1 MQKYVCALCGY
12 EYDPEVGDPDSGIA
26 PGTAFEDIP
35 EDWVCP
41 VCGVGKEN
49 FQPAECTIRR
59 ICGLVWKD
67 YTGPL
72 FIFMAGKDKTASR
85 EKTIVMTGIVGIV
98 ANVLLASFKALVGV
112 AVHSTAMVL
121 DAVNNFSDVLSSL
134 VTIIGT
140 KIASRKP
147 DKKHP
152 LGHGRVEYLAQMIIA
167 ALILYAGITALW
179 ESIKKII
186 TPVDPDHSAVSLA
199 LISVAIVVK
208 IFLGLYVRKQGKKA
222 KSELL
227 ISSGTDALFD
237 AILSTA
243 VLISAIILLIFKFNI
258 EAYVSVIIAVF
269 ILKAGIEIIIEAVD
283 DMLGHRVEVEY
294 TKKVKESVLSFD
306 EVYGAYDIVLHNYGP
321 DRYLGSVHIEV
332 DDRMTADKIDSLT
345 RNITQKVCEDTGII
359 LTAVGIYSNNSSN
372 DRLMKMRKDITELV
386 VDHKHILQLH
396 GFYVDEE
403 KKRITFDVVVDFDEQ
418 DREGLLK
425 HIVGDVKNALPEY
438 EVVVAMDSDISDQ

>member
-1 MQKYVCALCGY
+1 M
-12 EYDPEVGDPDSGIA
+12 
-26 PGTAFEDIP
+26 
-35 EDWVCP
+35 
-41 VCGVGKEN
+41 
-49 FQPAECTIRR
+49 
-59 ICGLVWKD
+59 WKD

-345 RNITQKVCEDTGII
+345 RNITQKVFEDTGII

-372 DRLMKMRKDITELV
+372 ERLMKMRKDITELV

>member
-1 MQKYVCALCGY
+1 
-12 EYDPEVGDPDSGIA
+12 
-26 PGTAFEDIP
+26 
-35 EDWVCP
+35 
-41 VCGVGKEN
+41 
-49 FQPAECTIRR
+49 
-59 ICGLVWKD
+59 
-67 YTGPL
+67 
-72 FIFMAGKDKTASR
+72 MAGKDKTASR

-306 EVYGAYDIVLHNYGP
+306 EVYGAYDIILHNYGP

-372 DRLMKMRKDITELV
+372 ERLMKMRKDITELV

>member
-1 MQKYVCALCGY
+1 
-12 EYDPEVGDPDSGIA
+12 
-26 PGTAFEDIP
+26 
-35 EDWVCP
+35 
-41 VCGVGKEN
+41 
-49 FQPAECTIRR
+49 
-59 ICGLVWKD
+59 
-67 YTGPL
+67 
-72 FIFMAGKDKTASR
+72 MADKDKTASR
-85 EKTIVMTGIVGIV
+85 EKTIVRTGIIGIV

-179 ESIKKII
+179 ESVKKII
-186 TPVDPDHSAVSLA
+186 TPVDPEHSAISLA

-208 IFLGLYVRKQGKKA
+208 IFLGLYVKKQGKKA
-222 KSELL
+222 KSDLL

-243 VLISAIILLIFKFNI
+243 VLISAIFLLIFKFNI
-258 EAYVSVIIAVF
+258 EAYVSVIIAIF
-269 ILKAGIEIIIEAVD
+269 ILKAGIEIIVEAVD
-283 DMLGHRVEVEY
+283 DMLGHRVETEY
-294 TKKVKESVLSFD
+294 TKKVKETVTTFP

-321 DRYLGSVHIEV
+321 DRYLGSVHIEI

-345 RNITQKVCEDTGII
+345 RNITQKVYEDTGII

-372 DRLMKMRKDITELV
+372 ERLMKMRKDITELV

-418 DREGLLK
+418 DREGLMK
-425 HIVGDVKNALPEY
+425 HIIGDVKNALPEY

>member
-1 MQKYVCALCGY
+1 
-12 EYDPEVGDPDSGIA
+12 
-26 PGTAFEDIP
+26 
-35 EDWVCP
+35 
-41 VCGVGKEN
+41 
-49 FQPAECTIRR
+49 
-59 ICGLVWKD
+59 
-67 YTGPL
+67 
-72 FIFMAGKDKTASR
+72 MADKDKTASR
-85 EKTIVMTGIVGIV
+85 EKTIVRTGIIGIV

-140 KIASRKP
+140 RIASRKP

-179 ESIKKII
+179 ESVKKII
-186 TPVDPDHSAVSLA
+186 TPVDPEHSAISLA

-208 IFLGLYVRKQGKKA
+208 IFLGLYVKKQGKKA
-222 KSELL
+222 KSDLL

-258 EAYVSVIIAVF
+258 EAYVSVIIAIF
-269 ILKAGIEIIIEAVD
+269 ILKAGIEIIVEAVD

-294 TKKVKESVLSFD
+294 TKKVKESVLTFG
-306 EVYGAYDIVLHNYGP
+306 EVFGAYDIVLHNYGP
-321 DRYLGSVHIEV
+321 DRYLGSVHIEI

-345 RNITQKVCEDTGII
+345 RNITQKVYEDTGII

-372 DRLMKMRKDITELV
+372 EHLMKMRKDITELV

-418 DREGLLK
+418 DREGLMK
-425 HIVGDVKNALPEY
+425 HIIGDVKNALPEY

>member
-1 MQKYVCALCGY
+1 
-12 EYDPEVGDPDSGIA
+12 
-26 PGTAFEDIP
+26 
-35 EDWVCP
+35 
-41 VCGVGKEN
+41 
-49 FQPAECTIRR
+49 
-59 ICGLVWKD
+59 
-67 YTGPL
+67 
-72 FIFMAGKDKTASR
+72 MAGKDKTASR

-372 DRLMKMRKDITELV
+372 ERLMKMRKDITELV

>member
-1 MQKYVCALCGY
+1 
-12 EYDPEVGDPDSGIA
+12 
-26 PGTAFEDIP
+26 
-35 EDWVCP
+35 
-41 VCGVGKEN
+41 
-49 FQPAECTIRR
+49 
-59 ICGLVWKD
+59 
-67 YTGPL
+67 
-72 FIFMAGKDKTASR
+72 MADKDKTASR
-85 EKTIVMTGIVGIV
+85 EKTIVRTGIIGIV

-179 ESIKKII
+179 ESVKKII
-186 TPVDPDHSAVSLA
+186 TPVDPEHSAVSLA

-208 IFLGLYVRKQGKKA
+208 IFLGLYVKKQGKKA
-222 KSELL
+222 KSDLL

-258 EAYVSVIIAVF
+258 EAYVSVIIAIF
-269 ILKAGIEIIIEAVD
+269 ILKAGIEIIVEAVD

-306 EVYGAYDIVLHNYGP
+306 EVFGAYDIVLHNYGP
-321 DRYLGSVHIEV
+321 DRYLGSVHIEI

-345 RNITQKVCEDTGII
+345 RNITQKVYEDTGII

-372 DRLMKMRKDITELV
+372 EHLMKMRKDITELV

-418 DREGLLK
+418 DREGLMK
-425 HIVGDVKNALPEY
+425 HIIGDVKNALPEY

>member
-1 MQKYVCALCGY
+1 
-12 EYDPEVGDPDSGIA
+12 
-26 PGTAFEDIP
+26 
-35 EDWVCP
+35 
-41 VCGVGKEN
+41 
-49 FQPAECTIRR
+49 
-59 ICGLVWKD
+59 
-67 YTGPL
+67 
-72 FIFMAGKDKTASR
+72 MADKDKTASR
-85 EKTIVMTGIVGIV
+85 EKTIVRTGIIGIV

-179 ESIKKII
+179 ESVKKII
-186 TPVDPDHSAVSLA
+186 TPVDPEHSAVSLA

-208 IFLGLYVRKQGKKA
+208 IFLGLYVKKQGKKA
-222 KSELL
+222 KSDLL

-258 EAYVSVIIAVF
+258 EAYVSVIIAIF
-269 ILKAGIEIIIEAVD
+269 ILKAGIEIIVEAVD

-294 TKKVKESVLSFD
+294 TKKVKESVLTFD
-306 EVYGAYDIVLHNYGP
+306 EVFGAYDIVLHNYGP
-321 DRYLGSVHIEV
+321 DRYLGSVHIEI

-345 RNITQKVCEDTGII
+345 RNITQKVYEDTGII

-372 DRLMKMRKDITELV
+372 ERLMKMRKDITELV

-418 DREGLLK
+418 DREGLMK
-425 HIVGDVKNALPEY
+425 HIIGDVKNALPEY